1 MTDLS
6 TFIQET
12 LVQYAIWSGPIVG
25 ILAFLESL
33 VLIGLFIP
41 AIATMVA
48 VGGLIGAGVV
58 DPLPVIV
65 CALVGA
71 ILGDWLSYFLG
82 RSFGPAIYRHRWLRS
97 HRLAFAR
104 ARLFFRRFGFIS
116 VLLGRFLGPVRSTVP
131 VVAGVLK
138 MPQISFQA
146 ANVISALLWIPA
158 LLAPGYFAGAR
169 AAEIGLNSHHLILI
183 AVMLCVVPLL
193 LGGFALKKFS
203 KPRQRHATKATKHF
217 A

>member
-1 MTDLS
+1 MTDPS
-6 TFIQET
+6 SFIQQT
-12 LVQYAIWSGPIVG
+12 LVQYAGWSGPIVG

-48 VGGLIGAGVV
+48 VGGLIGAGII
-58 DPLPVIV
+58 DPAPVII

-71 ILGDWLSYFLG
+71 VLGDWLSYILG
-82 RSFGPAIYRHRWLRS
+82 RSFGAALYRHPWLRG
-97 HRLAFAR
+97 HRLGFAR

-138 MPQISFQA
+138 MPRISFQA
-146 ANVISALLWIPA
+146 ANILSAFLWVPA

-169 AAEIGLNSHHLILI
+169 AMDLGLGVEHI
-183 AVMLCVVPLL
+183 ALAAICLCVAPIV
-193 LGGFALKKFS
+193 LGSFAIKHFS
-203 KPRQRHATKATKHF
+203 KPRRRAVAR
-217 A
+217 AD